1 MESATLE
8 PPGRNFP
15 RNFPRPCKLFTRA
28 REHCSPATGN
38 QHTSL
43 ISTAL
48 IAKILES
55 TEASNECE
63 TIFAAKSAMKQAN
76 LSATDST
83 LTHGEIP
90 SKHSRTLHKAAHPS
104 HSIHRKCNS
113 TYPHSAALI
122 PGQSIPHQIPPE
134 AIKKLVCVPRKSR
147 KETKLMSARVGEA

>member
-28 REHCSPATGN
+28 REHCSPATEN

-83 LTHGEIP
+83 LTHGDIP
-90 SKHSRTLHKAAHPS
+90 SKHSRTLTQGRTPVS
-104 HSIHRKCNS
+104 QHSQKMQLDLPTQRRADPRPVNS
-113 TYPHSAALI
+113 TPN
-122 PGQSIPHQIPPE
+122 PTRGN
-134 AIKKLVCVPRKSR
+134 KKTGLRPTEK
-147 KETKLMSARVGEA
+147 